1 METTRDVI
9 LDLLPLYLAG
19 EASPDTKALV
29 ESHLEKDIEMA
40 DLAKKWQQRLPA
52 PPPPPVN
59 PEAQTAAF
67 SEAKRQIANRLITVA
82 AIVAI
87 GTLAI
92 AGTALI
98 GALLLFAR

>member
-9 LDLLPLYLAG
+9 LDLLPLYLAE
-19 EASPDTKALV
+19 EASPDTRSLV
-29 ESHLEKDIEMA
+29 ESHLERDPE
-40 DLAKKWQQRLPA
+40 LASLATQWKQRLPA

-67 SEAKRQIANRLITVA
+67 TEAKRRIANRIIAVA
-82 AIVAI
+82 AIAVV
-87 GTLAI
+87 GTLTI

-98 GALLLFAR
+98 GALLMFSG